1 MTRMPRDSALLNVEP
16 SGDSSLR
23 RAYWMTVLFFA
34 VLLAL
39 IFNRPTLAYPLQ
51 GLWLMAAFGLTG
63 ILALAVGV
71 RARVRRIGCVS
82 PGAALLLFTAWA
94 LGRTAFSTVPTDG
107 ADVGGSQ
114 VLGLLLFWL
123 GAFTV
128 GGADVLLSR
137 APGEKA
143 RGIAGERLV
152 VSFFACL
159 AAAMACHAILQYHFL
174 YPDQLERLRK
184 DPAFDPNDPVW
195 EGMAYALGLRRIG
208 SWFGGPNILCG
219 FLAMCLP
226 MAAAVAWEARG
237 RGGMGIRA
245 AAGLAAAAMAY
256 AAYRT
261 DSAGGALVFC
271 FGLALI
277 LAGVLAR
284 RRGRGKQVGRHG
296 ALPLL
301 VLACSG
307 WLVLRPAAAMLGSE
321 SPPPSSSLDASTT
334 RSASPTLS
342 AVAVAAAPS
351 EGIERALA
359 TRAPLFSETRQA
371 KTVFQRLCYWRS
383 GWRMWRDAPLTGHG
397 LGSYSRLY
405 PRNRILGAGETRYA
419 HNFVI
424 QTAVETGLAGLGLF
438 VWFLFVLAR
447 RLVQGLRSGSPT
459 ASWLAIGG
467 ALLLFLIDSL
477 GEYTFEVR
485 EIYAAFCFLAG
496 AFCAGTHVE
505 AKLSGAG
512 KEPGGFRVGDAFRRA
527 FAGALLAATGLVVL
541 AAGWQMVLPAQMAD
555 YCAQRMRDAQDEAL
569 AAQRRGDFAEAARLT
584 HEAFRQADRAWA
596 WQPRNPRRWQD
607 RAHAHAALG
616 RPQAAVHDLEKA
628 CEMHPDSASLR
639 AETADY
645 EWRLGNRERAFALID
660 EAIALYP
667 LKSRHHERRARF
679 LLEAGRR
686 EEALAAAREAARVAF
701 TPQEKES
708 SGSLLRELAGDQGA
722 D

>member
-1 MTRMPRDSALLNVEP
+1 MSRLPINRALLNAQP
-16 SGDSSLR
+16 FGDSSLR

-63 ILALAVGV
+63 VLALAVGV
-71 RARVRRIGCVS
+71 RARLSLAGCVS
-82 PGAALLLFTAWA
+82 PGAVLFLFTAWA
-94 LGRTAFSTVPTDG
+94 LARTASSTVPTDG
-107 ADVGGSQ
+107 ADVGGSRT
-114 VLGLLLFWL
+114 LGLLLFWL

-128 GGADVLLSR
+128 RGADVFLS
-137 APGEKA
+137 APPGGKA

-159 AAAMACHAILQYHFL
+159 GAAFACHAILQCHFL
-174 YPDQLERLRK
+174 YPAQLERLRRE
-184 DPAFDPNDPVW
+184 PAFDPNDPVW
-195 EGMAYALGLRRIG
+195 EGVAYALGLGRIG
-208 SWFGGPNILCG
+208 SRFGGPNILCG

-237 RGGMGIRA
+237 RGRRGVRA
-245 AAGLAAAAMAY
+245 TAGLVAAAMAY

-261 DSAGGALVFC
+261 DSAGGALAFC
-271 FGLALI
+271 LGLALI
-277 LAGVLAR
+277 AAAVLAR
-284 RRGRGKQVGRHG
+284 RWRRGDQAARRG

-301 VLACSG
+301 VLACG
-307 WLVLRPAAAMLGSE
+307 AWLVLRLTGVEAASE
-321 SPPPSSSLDASTT
+321 PPPPSPSLDAGTSG
-334 RSASPTLS
+334 S
-342 AVAVAAAPS
+342 AVAGATAPS
-351 EGIERALA
+351 EGTEPAGA
-359 TRAPLFSETRQA
+359 ARAPLFSETRQA
-371 KTVFQRLCYWRS
+371 KTAFQRLCYWRS
-383 GWRMWRDAPLTGHG
+383 GWRMWSDAPLTGHG
-397 LGSYSRLY
+397 LGSYGRLY

-438 VWFLFVLAR
+438 IWFLFLLAR

-477 GEYTFEVR
+477 GEYTFQVR
-485 EIYAAFCFLAG
+485 EIYGAFCFLAG
-496 AFCAGTHVE
+496 AFCAGANAQARPSDTRE
-505 AKLSGAG
+505 EIRRG
-512 KEPGGFRVGDAFRRA
+512 RVGGASRRA
-527 FAGALLAATGLVVL
+527 FAGALLAVTGLVVL
-541 AAGWQMVLPAQMAD
+541 VAGWQVVLPAQMGD
-555 YCAQRMRDAQDEAL
+555 YYVQRMRDAQDEAI
-569 AAQRRGDFAEAARLT
+569 AARRRGDFAEAARLS
-584 HEAFRQADRAWA
+584 HEAFRQADHAWA
-596 WQPRNPRRWQD
+596 WQLRNPRRWQD

-616 RPQAAVHDLEKA
+616 RPQAAVHDLDKA

-639 AETADY
+639 AEAADY
-645 EWRLGNRERAFALID
+645 EWRLGNRERALALID

-667 LKSRHHERRARF
+667 LKSPHHERRARF
-679 LLEAGRR
+679 LLEAGRP

-701 TPQEKES
+701 TPQERES
-708 SGSLLRELAGDQGA
+708 SRSLLRELAADQGA